1 MKCLSV
7 CTDELKQLISAAD
20 DCNVS
25 FVYALSPGLDIVYT
39 SSSDVSAL
47 KAKLDQV
54 HCVKCMCCEVY
65 NNDIFFRVKVPLKLG
80 LDHK

>member
-1 MKCLSV
+1 VKWLLLDA
-7 CTDELKQLISAAD
+7 DELKQLISAAD

-54 HCVKCMCCEVY
+54 FCVT
-65 NNDIFFRVKVPLKLG
+65 
-80 LDHK
+80 

>member
-1 MKCLSV
+1 MLV
-7 CTDELKQLISAAD
+7 DVDELRQLISAAD

-54 HCVKCMCCEVY
+54 ATVNCVCDVSLINVCISSSHI
-65 NNDIFFRVKVPLKLG
+65 NLLR
-80 LDHK
+80 